1 MAKDPIVEEV
11 RRIRQQYAARFNYD
25 VAAIFRDLQ
34 DRQGRGEFTV
44 VSRKP
49 RRPVVGVVPKA
60 ADGICPGQHLS
71 LPRNERRVAVRL
83 LRRALGP
90 RWLRAW

>member
-25 VAAIFRDLQ
+25 LEAIFRDLRVRQ
-34 DRQGRGEFTV
+34 DSGEFKV

-49 RRPVVGVVPKA
+49 RRPRVQPAVP
-60 ADGICPGQHLS
+60 
-71 LPRNERRVAVRL
+71 R
-83 LRRALGP
+83 RRAV
-90 RWLRAW
+90 